1 MPSAADL
8 IFLVLVAT
16 LSFSALST
24 RLLGDAGTGWH
35 IRTGQLIVTNRE
47 IPRTDP
53 FSSTMPGKPWFAWEW
68 LYDVVLGKLD
78 SWGGLN
84 GVVWLTALVIAT
96 VFTATF
102 HLLVARGT
110 NLIIALVLT
119 LLAISASTI
128 HFLAR
133 PHVVSWLFALLWF
146 WALDSTRRATV
157 ELGSARAWRI
167 WFLPLTM
174 LIWANLHGGFLL
186 GLLLL
191 AIFWLDSLCTWFLS
205 KQTRIEEAFEKIAA
219 ARRTRTLTWIGLLSL
234 AASLVNPY
242 GSKLHAHIYSYLTN
256 RFLMDHIEEFQ
267 SPNFHGLAERCFLF
281 LLLITLATL
290 GARRTRLRLSEI
302 LLVLLAVYSGLSSS
316 RNIPVASILLV
327 LIVGPYLPSLAF
339 SRFVTKVT
347 AVDSRLGGHLWPIL
361 ATVATL
367 LIALSGGP
375 TASTRW
381 MNAHFDP
388 QRMPVAA
395 VNAIEQSGLSGP
407 VLAPDYWGG
416 YLIYR
421 LYPRA
426 RVVIDD
432 RHDLYG
438 AEMLKSY
445 LRMIRVE
452 PCWDEFLHQH
462 PAETAVL
469 PTKSAIAVIL
479 GQSREW
485 KVVYSDQ
492 RATVFVRTGR
502 S

>member
-8 IFLVLVAT
+8 IFLVLLAT

-35 IRTGQLIVTNRE
+35 IRTGQLIVTGRG
-47 IPRTDP
+47 IPHTDP
-53 FSSTMPGKPWFAWEW
+53 FSSTMQGKPWFAWEW
-68 LYDVVLGKLD
+68 LYDVVLGSLD
-78 SWGGLN
+78 SCCGLN
-84 GVVWLTALVIAT
+84 GVVWLTALLIAI
-96 VFTATF
+96 VFSATF

-110 NLIIALVLT
+110 NLIIAFVLT

-133 PHVVSWLFALLWF
+133 PHVVSWLLVLVWF
-146 WALDSTRRATV
+146 WALDSTQRATV
-157 ELGSARAWRI
+157 ELRSLRAWRI
-167 WFLPLTM
+167 WCLPITM

-186 GLLLL
+186 GFLLL
-191 AIFWLDSLCTWFLS
+191 AIFWVDSLRTWFLT
-205 KQTRIEEAFEKIAA
+205 KPTRIEGAFEKIAA
-219 ARRTRTLTWIGLLSL
+219 ARRTRTLTWIGLLAL
-234 AASLVNPY
+234 AASFVNPY
-242 GSKLHAHIYSYLTN
+242 GWKLHAHIYSYLTN

-281 LLLITLATL
+281 LLLVTLATV
-290 GARRTRLRLSEI
+290 GARATKLRLSEI
-302 LLVLLAVYSGLSSS
+302 LLLLLAVYAGLSSS

-327 LIVGPYLPSLAF
+327 LIVGPFLPALAF
-339 SRFVTKVT
+339 SGFAKKMTG
-347 AVDSRLGGHLWPIL
+347 VDSRLRRHLWPIL
-361 ATVATL
+361 ATLVTL
-367 LIALSGGP
+367 LSACSGGP
-375 TASTRW
+375 TASTQW

-388 QRMPVAA
+388 ERMPVAA
-395 VNAIEQSGLSGP
+395 VNAIEKSGWSGP

-421 LYPRA
+421 LYPKT

-438 AEMLKSY
+438 SEILKSY
-445 LRMIRVE
+445 LRMIRGE
-452 PCWDEFLHQH
+452 PDFDEFVHQH

-469 PTKSAIAVIL
+469 PTKSALAVIL

-485 KVVYSDQ
+485 TVVYSDPW
-492 RATVFVRTGR
+492 ATVFVRVG
-502 S
+502 